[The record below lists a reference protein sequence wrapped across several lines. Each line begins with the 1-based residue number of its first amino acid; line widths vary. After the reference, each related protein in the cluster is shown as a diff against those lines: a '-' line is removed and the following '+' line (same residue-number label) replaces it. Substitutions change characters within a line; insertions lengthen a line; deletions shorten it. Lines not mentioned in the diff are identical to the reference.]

1 MKVYIKNMGCQGTKL
16 FVIHEFESLGII
28 FRSFEFGE
36 IDLEE
41 DLSLAEI
48 KELDNALQQYGLE
61 IIFRN
66 SKLVTRIREAI
77 LDLVENKI
85 TIDTSLPNYIS
96 EKVGYN
102 YTYLDEY
109 YRKETGLPIKDYYTE
124 KKNEKE
130 KLHEEIWADMFN
142 YLEKSAYN

>member
-1 MKVYIKNMGCQGTKL
+1 MVCQGTKL
-16 FVIHEFESLGII
+16 FVLHELESLGII
-28 FRSFEFGE
+28 FRSFELGE

-48 KELDNALQQYGLE
+48 KELDNSLRKYGLE

-66 SKLVTRIREAI
+66 SKLVTRIRKAI

-85 TIDTSLPNYIS
+85 TIDTSLSYYIS

-102 YTYLDEY
+102 YTYLNEY
-109 YRKETGLPIKDYYTE
+109 YRKETGLPIEEYYIE

-130 KLHEEIWADMFN
+130 KLHEETWAEGFN
-142 YLEKSAYN
+142 HLKKSA